1 MPQSKTAEKLNKLQN
16 LPVQIYEQV
25 KEDIFNFKYLPGDK
39 FSEGDI
45 ATQMNVSRTPV
56 RQALFWLQ
64 QEGYIEVQFKSGWQ
78 VRAFDF
84 KFFEDLYEVRI
95 LLEIGAIQKL
105 AETKT
110 INKLSHL
117 RDIWCVSPAAYSA
130 DPTEVCALDEGFHS
144 AIVAAVENEEMSRI
158 HQKVTEKIRIIR
170 RLDYTKAP
178 RIDATYQE
186 HAAILETIFSHD
198 HVKAQQMLKKH
209 IEESKDEVKRIT
221 LYMLQTARERY
232 SNQKTA

>member
-1 MPQSKTAEKLNKLQN
+1 MSQSKTTEKLNKLQN

-25 KEDIFNFKYLPGDK
+25 KEDIFNFRYLPGDK

-45 ATQMNVSRTPV
+45 ATRMNVSRTPV

-84 KFFEDLYEVRI
+84 KFFENLYELRI
-95 LLEIGAIQKL
+95 LLETGAIQKL
-105 AETKT
+105 AETNT
-110 INKLSHL
+110 IHKLDAL
-117 RDIWCVSPAAYSA
+117 REIWCVPESAYLS
-130 DPTEVCALDEGFHS
+130 DPTQVCSIDEGFHH
-144 AIVAAVENEEMSRI
+144 AIVEATGNEEMLRV
-158 HQKVTEKIRIIR
+158 HQTVTEKIRIIR

-186 HAAILETIFSHD
+186 HAAILETIFNND
-198 HVKAQQMLKKH
+198 HVKAQQMLKAH

-232 SNQKTA
+232 NTEKSA